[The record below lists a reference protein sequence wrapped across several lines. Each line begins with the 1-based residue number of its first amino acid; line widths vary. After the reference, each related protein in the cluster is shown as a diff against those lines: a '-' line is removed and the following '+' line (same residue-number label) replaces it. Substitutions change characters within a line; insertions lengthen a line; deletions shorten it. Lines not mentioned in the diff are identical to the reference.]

1 MPHGMACRRY
11 HDCIRTAYLARF
23 SALTSLHF
31 TSRQRRGS
39 LVGGFAQTRRGDEV
53 CACSARPGCS
63 GPRSVV
69 QRCHVM
75 SRTPRRVWR
84 SRTTVS
90 VAMWQCRSL
99 AAGRNVRQRAGL
111 QMKTS
116 AGHRSTWQRPGIL
129 CSTTQWHAAQTTKHN
144 RDSRET
150 ALKTLP
156 PLRLSK
162 PE

>member
-116 AGHRSTWQRPGIL
+116 AGHRSNVAAARDAMA
-129 CSTTQWHAAQTTKHN
+129 CSQTTKHN